1 MSTTNHDH
9 HVYVLMG
16 VSGSGKS
23 AVASEV
29 AHQLQAAFLD
39 GDFLHP
45 RSNIMKMAS
54 GEPLNDDDRKPW
66 LQALNDAAFAMQR
79 TNKVSLIVCSALKK
93 TYRDL
98 LRDGNPNLSFIYLK
112 GDFEVI
118 ESRLKARKGHFFKT
132 QMLVTQFEA
141 LQEPGEDEK
150 DVLVVDIDQ
159 SLEGVVAS
167 TIEVINKRQ
176 CAVST
181 LTLVLTAVGSVLLL
195 LFLVMKARMHAFVAL
210 MVVSIG
216 AGLFSGMP
224 LDKIAATME
233 KGMGGTLGFLAIVV
247 ALGAM
252 FGKILHETGAVDQI
266 AVKMLKSFGHS
277 RAHYAIGL
285 AGLIC
290 ALPLFFEVAVVLL
303 ISVAFSMA
311 RHTGTNLV
319 KLVIPLFAGV
329 AAAAAFLLPGP
340 APMLLASQMH
350 ADFGWMILI
359 GLCAAIPGMIIAG
372 PLWGNFISRYVELHI
387 PDDVTEPH
395 LGEGKMP
402 SFGFSLS
409 LILLPLVLVGLK
421 TIAARFVPV
430 GSSAY
435 EWFEFIGH
443 PFTAILVACLVAI
456 YGLAMRQG
464 MPKDR
469 VMEIC
474 GAALQPAGI
483 ILLVIG
489 AGGVFKQVLVD
500 SGVGPALGEALTGMG
515 LPVAMTC
522 FVLAAAVRIIQG
534 SATVACLT
542 AVGLVMPVIEQLNY
556 SGAQMAAL
564 SICIAGGS
572 IVVCHVND
580 AGFWLLGKFTGA
592 TEAQTLKT
600 WTLMETI
607 LGTTGAIVGMIAF
620 TLLS

>member
-1 MSTTNHDH
+1 M
-9 HVYVLMG
+9 
-16 VSGSGKS
+16 
-23 AVASEV
+23 
-29 AHQLQAAFLD
+29 
-39 GDFLHP
+39 
-45 RSNIMKMAS
+45 
-54 GEPLNDDDRKPW
+54 
-66 LQALNDAAFAMQR
+66 
-79 TNKVSLIVCSALKK
+79 
-93 TYRDL
+93 
-98 LRDGNPNLSFIYLK
+98 
-112 GDFEVI
+112 
-118 ESRLKARKGHFFKT
+118 
-132 QMLVTQFEA
+132 
-141 LQEPGEDEK
+141 
-150 DVLVVDIDQ
+150 
-159 SLEGVVAS
+159 
-167 TIEVINKRQ
+167 
-176 CAVST
+176 ST

-290 ALPLFFEVAVVLL
+290 ALPLFFEVAIVLL

-387 PDDVTEPH
+387 PDDISEPH

-409 LILLPLVLVGLK
+409 LILLPLVIYAIYPPQLKKTPEIPSIAREELRKMGPMSLAEKILAFDFVLLILLWTVGDIFFSIPATL
-421 TIAARFVPV
+421 
-430 GSSAY
+430 SA
-435 EWFEFIGH
+435 FIGLMVLLISNIMSWKNIIEEK
-443 PFTAILVACLVAI
+443 TAWDTMFWFAVLVMMANALNKYGMISWISERIVGYVGHFEWITVFLLLVVVYFYTRYFFASAMAHI
-456 YGLAMRQG
+456 SAMYLAFLAVAVSVG
-464 MPKDR
+464 VPPLF
-469 VMEIC
+469 
-474 GAALQPAGI
+474 AALVLGYTSNLSMGLTQYS
-483 ILLVIG
+483 
-489 AGGVFKQVLVD
+489 GGP
-500 SGVGPALGEALTGMG
+500 GPALFGSGYNTTGQWWG
-515 LPVAMTC
+515 VS
-522 FVLAAAVRIIQG
+522 FVVSLASIAIW
-534 SATVACLT
+534 
-542 AVGLVMPVIEQLNY
+542 LVLG
-556 SGAQMAAL
+556 GAWMKL
-564 SICIAGGS
+564 
-572 IVVCHVND
+572 V
-580 AGFWLLGKFTGA
+580 GFW
-592 TEAQTLKT
+592 
-600 WTLMETI
+600 
-607 LGTTGAIVGMIAF
+607 
-620 TLLS
+620 